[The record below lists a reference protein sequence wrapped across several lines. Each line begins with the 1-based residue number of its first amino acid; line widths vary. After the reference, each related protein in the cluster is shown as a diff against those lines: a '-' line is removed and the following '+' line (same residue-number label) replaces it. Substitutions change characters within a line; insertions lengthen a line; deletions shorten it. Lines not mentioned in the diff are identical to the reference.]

1 MRGPGARVSRRPA
14 ADPGSGA
21 IDLNRT
27 DVAPNRGSV
36 PAIEAPAM
44 PFPFRCI
51 DHLHG
56 VRDGPIGNDILGS
69 LPPRGSSRD
78 ERRLPENATRSGARR
93 PDRPYPPSPVS
104 AKWSESVLIARMRR
118 ESAERPASLAAQTR
132 ARIVGLLRA
141 VPIRW
146 RILSIAALNSAVVVV
161 LAVMIWNGAKV
172 LRSAWEDVRQVRE
185 SDQILALLES
195 ETSRL
200 QNLIHRYINQPSPEL
215 FAEILLL
222 REAVL
227 GTLTTR
233 ASTDPMLSGSVDELE
248 HVTVRFLDGFGELRT
263 VQATI
268 SKTYEEQVLAPA
280 KDMAGLYSIIEGATG
295 HRDAPIWPALGKSRE
310 AFTGMLVAA
319 NSYYLSLASTSA
331 EDARRNTETIE
342 KTIPVMIELAD
353 NELQRL
359 ALQRLDARTKA
370 LREGLAKLSE
380 ELSNR
385 TELLRN
391 TIDATQAEAI
401 GAIDDLSTK
410 MGRREQKAQATF
422 DRALADIS
430 RRVLS
435 IAVIFLGIIL
445 AAGVLIALSIR
456 LPLHQIMTAMRA
468 IASGDLDRRVQGTG
482 ARDEVGAMARAVEV
496 FRENAIAKRQ
506 TEDELRTAKEKAES
520 ALLELNAAQQNLID
534 AERLAALGGL
544 VAGVAHEV
552 NNPIGISLTVASSF
566 ARRTEMFEAELRS
579 DGGLRRSQLEEFVRT
594 SRDAAGQLVANLHRA
609 GELIQSFKQVAV
621 DRSHAERR
629 QFALGEATGQII
641 ASLKPVLKRA
651 PIALTLDVPEG
662 LLVDGYPGS
671 YGQILTNLFLN
682 AVNHGFADGRAGT
695 ISISARARG
704 HDDVEIIFADDG
716 AGMSPDVQRQAFDP
730 FFTTRRNEGGTGLGL
745 HIVYNL
751 VTQQLGGRM
760 MLESR
765 LGQGTTFRIIM
776 PRTAKGG
783 PESSEISPD
792 GTPQWPNRTM
802 SST

>member
-1 MRGPGARVSRRPA
+1 
-14 ADPGSGA
+14 
-21 IDLNRT
+21 
-27 DVAPNRGSV
+27 
-36 PAIEAPAM
+36 M
-44 PFPFRCI
+44 PR
-51 DHLHG
+51 H
-56 VRDGPIGNDILGS
+56 
-69 LPPRGSSRD
+69 D
-78 ERRLPENATRSGARR
+78 ET
-93 PDRPYPPSPVS
+93 
-104 AKWSESVLIARMRR
+104 M
-118 ESAERPASLAAQTR
+118 ERPAGLAARGR
-132 ARIVGLLRA
+132 ARIVGLVRA

-161 LAVMIWNGAKV
+161 LAGMIWNGAQV
-172 LRSAWEDVRQVRE
+172 LGSAWDDVRQVRE
-185 SDQILALLES
+185 SDKILALLES

-233 ASTDPMLSGSVDELE
+233 ASTDPMLSGSVAELE
-248 HVTVRFLDGFGELRT
+248 RVTDKFLNGFGELRA

-268 SKTYEEQVLAPA
+268 TKTYQDQVLAPA
-280 KDMAGLYSIIEGATG
+280 KEMAGLYSIIEGATG
-295 HRDAPIWPALGKSRE
+295 RREALIWPALGKSRE
-310 AFTGMLVAA
+310 AFTAMLVAA
-319 NSYYLSLASTSA
+319 NAYYLSLATASA

-342 KTIPVMIELAD
+342 KTIPEMSELAEND
-353 NELQRL
+353 LQRM
-359 ALQRLDARTKA
+359 ALQRLQARTSA
-370 LREGLAKLSE
+370 LREGFAKLSDQ
-380 ELSNR
+380 LANR

-391 TIDATQAEAI
+391 TIDASQAEAI
-401 GAIDDLSTK
+401 GAIDNLSVK
-410 MGRREQKAQATF
+410 MRQREQKAQATF
-422 DRALADIS
+422 DRTLTSIS
-430 RRVLS
+430 RKVLS

-445 AAGVLIALSIR
+445 SAGVIIALSIR
-456 LPLHQIMTAMRA
+456 LPLQQIMASMHA
-468 IASGDLDRRVQGTG
+468 ITTGDYDRRVQGTN
-482 ARDEVGAMARAVEV
+482 AKDEVGAMARAVEV
-496 FRENAIAKRQ
+496 FRENAIAKRE
-506 TEDELRTAKEKAES
+506 TEDELRTSKEKAEG

-566 ARRTEMFEAELRS
+566 ARRADMFEAELRS
-579 DGGLRRSQLEEFVRT
+579 DGQLRKSQLEEFVRS

-629 QFALGEATGQII
+629 QFSLSEATDQII
-641 ASLKPVLKRA
+641 ASLRPVLKRST
-651 PIALTLDVPEG
+651 ISLSVDVPEG
-662 LLVDGYPGS
+662 LVIDGYPGS

-682 AVNHGFADGRAGT
+682 AANHAFADGRSGA
-695 ISISARARG
+695 ISISARPRG
-704 HDDVEIIFADDG
+704 SDDVEIIFADNG
-716 AGMSPDVQRQAFDP
+716 AGMTPDVQRQAFDP

-760 MLESR
+760 MLDSR

-776 PRTAKGG
+776 PRAAKGG
-783 PESSEISPD
+783 SATTEQASD
-792 GTPQWPNRTM
+792 GIPQWPNRTM

>member
-1 MRGPGARVSRRPA
+1 
-14 ADPGSGA
+14 
-21 IDLNRT
+21 
-27 DVAPNRGSV
+27 
-36 PAIEAPAM
+36 M
-44 PFPFRCI
+44 PPTS
-51 DHLHG
+51 DAT
-56 VRDGPIGNDILGS
+56 
-69 LPPRGSSRD
+69 
-78 ERRLPENATRSGARR
+78 ERQVGLVTQ
-93 PDRPYPPSPVS
+93 V
-104 AKWSESVLIARMRR
+104 
-118 ESAERPASLAAQTR
+118 R

-146 RILSIAALNSAVVVV
+146 RILSIAALNSAVVLV
-161 LAVMIWNGAKV
+161 LAALIWNGAKV
-172 LRSAWEDVRQVRE
+172 LGSAWEDVRQVRE
-185 SDQILALLES
+185 SDKILALLES
-195 ETSRL
+195 ETGRL

-248 HVTVRFLDGFGELRT
+248 RVTDRFLNGFGELRA

-268 SKTYEEQVLAPA
+268 NKTYEQQVLGPA

-295 HRDAPIWPALGKSRE
+295 HRDALIWPSLGKSRE

-319 NSYYLSLASTSA
+319 NAYYLSLASASA
-331 EDARRNTETIE
+331 EEARRNTDTIE
-342 KTIPVMIELAD
+342 KTIPVMSDLAD
-353 NELQRL
+353 NDLQRM
-359 ALQRLDARTKA
+359 ALVRLKERTDA
-370 LREGLAKLSE
+370 LRQGMDKLSE
-380 ELSNR
+380 QLTNR

-401 GAIDDLSTK
+401 GAIDDLSAK
-410 MGRREQKAQATF
+410 MREREQKAQETF
-422 DRALADIS
+422 DRTLADIS

-445 AAGVLIALSIR
+445 SAGVLIALSIR
-456 LPLHQIMTAMRA
+456 LPLQQIMTAMRA
-468 IASGDLDRRVQGTG
+468 ITLGDYDRAVQGTT

-496 FRENAIAKRQ
+496 FRENAVAKRR
-506 TEDELRTAKEKAES
+506 TEDELRSSKEKAES
-520 ALLELNAAQQNLID
+520 ALLELNTAQQNLID

-566 ARRTEMFEAELRS
+566 ARRSEMFETELKAG
-579 DGGLRRSQLEEFVRT
+579 GGLRRSQLEEFVRS
-594 SRDAAGQLVANLHRA
+594 SRDAAQQLVANLHRA

-629 QFALGEATGQII
+629 QFSLGEATDQII
-641 ASLKPVLKRA
+641 ASLRPVLKRA
-651 PIALTLDVPEG
+651 PIELTVDVPEG
-662 LLVDGYPGS
+662 LMIDGYPGS

-682 AVNHGFADGRAGT
+682 AVNHAFGDGRSGT
-695 ISISARARG
+695 IAISARARG
-704 HDDVEIIFADDG
+704 HDDIEIIFADDG
-716 AGMSPDVQRQAFDP
+716 AGMTPDVQRQAFDP

-776 PRTAKGG
+776 PRFAKGE
-783 PESSEISPD
+783 PATSETLAD
-792 GTPQWPNRTM
+792 GTAQWPNRTM